1 MSDQRTADTEREED
15 EPASPD
21 QQTWAPWGGADH
33 ADPVLLAGRP
43 STIYIYAVALLLAVI
58 ADFTAFY
65 QVLELVMAD
74 LYEVLV
80 FLMVAGFTGVVLALA
95 HFAGQLFRDRRAG
108 DASASSLVTHACLI
122 LAWLALGALAFWVR
136 YNTDA
141 HADAGA
147 SSGLSVSGTPSPS
160 PAGSGGQSTLQGAA
174 IFAGL
179 YLGTGLVAMVGGY
192 LTHNPLRDGFVRAL
206 RHHRAATETH
216 AIASR
221 RHEIAA
227 AISEFRTAE
236 IEAAERVVEESI
248 RAHLALAEELKQ
260 VARLEITRRLQDV
273 SATDNVFTD
282 DARPYTYRPFPN

>member
-1 MSDQRTADTEREED
+1 MSERPDTEIEEEAPGSPA
-15 EPASPD
+15 EP
-21 QQTWAPWGGADH
+21 TWAPWGGAGH

-43 STIYIYAVALLLAVI
+43 SSMYLYAAALLLAVI

-74 LYEVLV
+74 LYEILV

-95 HFAGQLFRDRRAG
+95 HFTGQLFRDRRAG
-108 DASASSLVTHACLI
+108 DASASGLVPQACLI
-122 LAWLALGALAFWVR
+122 LAWLVLGALAFWVR
-136 YNTDA
+136 YRTNA
-141 HADAGA
+141 HHAGA
-147 SSGLSVSGTPSPS
+147 GAPSGLSVSGTPA
-160 PAGSGGQSTLQGAA
+160 PAASGTDDQSMLQGAA

-192 LTHNPLRDGFVRAL
+192 LTHNPLRSGFVRAL
-206 RHHRAATETH
+206 RKHRTATETH

-221 RHEIAA
+221 RHAIAA
-227 AISEFRTAE
+227 AIAAFRTAE
-236 IEAAERVVEESI
+236 IDASERVVEESL
-248 RAHLALAEELKQ
+248 RDHLALAEELKQ

-273 SATDNVFTD
+273 SATDNVFQD